1 MLRSRI
7 VVAGVCL
14 GVLTP
19 IAASAQDP
27 PSPAVVRSLT
37 VTGAKEIAEP
47 TVRAELRVR
56 PGDPLTQTTDEIS
69 RGIEALYRR
78 QDFTFARVTTTF
90 DEADGALTVAIDEG
104 KIDGVEFEG
113 VDEHLARTFADDFAL
128 RAGDIFNRKRA
139 RQALEVL
146 LQQTRGAVTPGRL
159 STHSLTSTDD
169 LTRRHGTFDLVDRG
183 GRRMLIVGLREPLG
197 RFHVTP
203 FGEREDWFTP
213 VDGFVPSL
221 DMGIAVFDHTS
232 FNHTFIFGHASY
244 KFAAERAGYALGI
257 ERPLFG
263 RTKVYVG
270 AELHD
275 LTATDDRWQ
284 VSTLEATV
292 AAAAVRDSFRD
303 YYRRVG
309 AQVNA
314 AVRLHSSIEVLAA
327 WRSERHEALAT
338 TADFSLWNGDEPFPP
353 NMIAAPGRLNA
364 LIIGASANGRGFDRE
379 SLEASYLRHQLE
391 EPFGRRLTQ
400 LEGGR
405 NPQPQWR
412 IDWSSE
418 LSSPG
423 AFASDFDFRRHI
435 VTGRALVGAG
445 EFQTFGVRATGG
457 WSDGMLPPQRL
468 FAVGG
473 IGSVHG
479 YDFKEQA
486 GNSMALLNLEYEI
499 GWRNGLKG
507 AAFYDLGR
515 AAPTGV
521 DAPWLKGVGWGVGV
535 GDMRVDF
542 GYRLDDVPGSL
553 QVLFRFS
560 RTF

>member
-1 MLRSRI
+1 MIRSRI
-7 VVAGVCL
+7 VAAGVYL
-14 GVLTP
+14 GVLAP
-19 IAASAQDP
+19 FAASAQEA
-27 PSPAVVRSLT
+27 PAPTVRSI
-37 VTGAKEIAEP
+37 VITGAKEIAEP
-47 TVRAELRVR
+47 TIRAELHVR
-56 PGDPLTQTTDEIS
+56 AGEPLLTTPDEIS
-69 RGIEALYRR
+69 RTVEALYRR
-78 QDFTFARVTTTF
+78 EDFTFARITTTF
-90 DEADGALTVAIDEG
+90 DAPEGALSVAIDEG

-113 VDEHLARTFADDFAL
+113 VDEHLARSFADDFAL

-159 STHSLTSTDD
+159 SSHSITSSDD
-169 LTRRHGTFDLVDRG
+169 LSRRRGTFDVIDRD

-197 RFHVTP
+197 RFHVAP

-221 DMGIAVFDHTS
+221 DMGIAVFDHSS

-263 RTKVYVG
+263 QRKLYVG
-270 AELHD
+270 AELYD

-292 AAAAVRDSFRD
+292 AAGAVRHAFRD

-309 AQVNA
+309 AQANA
-314 AVRLHSSIEVLAA
+314 AARVHSNLELIAV
-327 WRSERHEALAT
+327 WRSERHEALT
-338 TADFSLWNGDEPFPP
+338 TAADFSLWNSDEPFPA
-353 NMIAAPGRLNA
+353 NFVAAPGRLNA

-379 SLEASYLRHQLE
+379 SLEASYLRHQME
-391 EPFGRRLTQ
+391 DPFGRRLTQ
-400 LEGGR
+400 LEGSR

-423 AFASDFDFRRHI
+423 AFSSDFDFRRHI
-435 VTGRALVGAG
+435 ITGRALVGAG
-445 EFQTFGVRATGG
+445 EFQPFGARAIGG
-457 WSDGMLPPQRL
+457 WSDGVLPPQRL
-468 FAVGG
+468 FSVGG

-479 YDFKEQA
+479 YDFKEQT
-486 GNSMALLNLEYEI
+486 GTSMALVNLEYEV
-499 GWRNGLKG
+499 GWRSGLKG
-507 AAFYDLGR
+507 AAFFDLGR
-515 AAPTGV
+515 AASAAG
-521 DAPWLKGVGWGVGV
+521 DAPWLKGVGWGIGV

-542 GYRLDDVPGSL
+542 GYRLDDVPSSL

>member
-7 VVAGVCL
+7 VVAGICL

-27 PSPAVVRSLT
+27 PPPAVVRSIAI
-37 VTGAKEIAEP
+37 TGARDIAEP
-47 TVRAELRVR
+47 SVRAELRVR
-56 PGDPLTQTTDEIS
+56 VGDPLAQTPDEIS

-78 QDFTFARVTTTF
+78 EDFTFARVTTTF
-90 DEADGALTVAIDEG
+90 NEADGALTVAIDEG

-113 VDEHLARTFADDFAL
+113 VDEHLARTFVEDFAL
-128 RAGDIFNRKRA
+128 RGGDIFNAKRA

-146 LQQTRGAVTPGRL
+146 LQQTRGAVT
-159 STHSLTSTDD
+159 
-169 LTRRHGTFDLVDRG
+169 RRRGTFDVVDRG
-183 GRRMLIVGLREPLG
+183 GRRLLIVGLREPLG

-244 KFAAERAGYALGI
+244 KFAAARAGYALGL

-292 AAAAVRDSFRD
+292 AVAAVRHSFRD

-309 AQVNA
+309 GQVNA
-314 AVRLHSSIEVLAA
+314 AVRVHSNVEVLAA
-327 WRSERHEALAT
+327 WRSERQEALAT
-338 TADFSLWNGDEPFPP
+338 TADFSLWNGDEPFRP
-353 NMIAAPGRLNA
+353 NVLAARGQLNA

-379 SLEASYLRHQLE
+379 SLEASYVRHQME

-405 NPQPQWR
+405 NPEPQWR
-412 IDWSSE
+412 VDWSSE
-418 LSSPG
+418 VSSPG

-435 VTGRALVGAG
+435 VTARGLVAAG
-445 EFQTFGVRATGG
+445 EFQTFAARAIGG
-457 WSDGMLPPQRL
+457 WSDGVLPPQRL

-479 YDFKEQA
+479 YDFKEQT

-507 AAFYDLGR
+507 VGFFDLGR
-515 AAPTGV
+515 AAPAGV
-521 DAPWLKGVGWGVGV
+521 DVPWLKGVGWGVGV

-553 QVLFRFS
+553 QVLLRFS

>member
-1 MLRSRI
+1 MIRSRI
-7 VVAGVCL
+7 VAAGVCL
-14 GVLTP
+14 GVLAP
-19 IAASAQDP
+19 FAASAQDP
-27 PSPAVVRSLT
+27 PPPTVRSI
-37 VTGAKEIAEP
+37 VITGAKEIAEP
-47 TVRAELRVR
+47 TIRAELHVR
-56 PGDPLTQTTDEIS
+56 AGDPLVTTPAEIS
-69 RGIEALYRR
+69 RAVEALYRR
-78 QDFTFARVTTTF
+78 EDFTFARVTTTF
-90 DEADGALTVAIDEG
+90 DEADGALAVAIDEG
-104 KIDGVEFEG
+104 KIDGVEFQG
-113 VDEHLARTFADDFAL
+113 VDEHLARSFADDFAL
-128 RAGDIFNRKRA
+128 RAGDVFNRKRA
-139 RQALEVL
+139 TQALDVL

-159 STHSLTSTDD
+159 SSHSITSTDD
-169 LTRRHGTFDLVDRG
+169 LSRRRGTFDLIDRD

-197 RFHVTP
+197 RFHVVP

-221 DMGIAVFDHTS
+221 DMGIAVFDHIS
-232 FNHTFIFGHASY
+232 FNHTFIFGHAAY

-263 RTKVYVG
+263 RRKLYVG

-292 AAAAVRDSFRD
+292 AAAAVRDTFRD

-309 AQVNA
+309 AQLNA
-314 AVRLHSSIEVLAA
+314 AVRLHSNLEVIAV

-338 TADFSLWNGDEPFPP
+338 TSDFSVWNGDEPFPP
-353 NMIAAPGRLNA
+353 NFVAAPGQLNA

-379 SLEASYLRHQLE
+379 SLEASYLRHQME
-391 EPFGRRLTQ
+391 DPFGRRLTQ

-412 IDWSSE
+412 VDWSSE

-423 AFASDFDFRRHI
+423 AFSSDFDFRRHI
-435 VTGRALVGAG
+435 VTGRALIGAG
-445 EFQTFGVRATGG
+445 EFQTFGARATGG
-457 WSDGMLPPQRL
+457 WSDGVLPPQRL
-468 FAVGG
+468 FSVGG

>member
-1 MLRSRI
+1 MLRSPI

-14 GVLTP
+14 VVLAP

-27 PSPAVVRSLT
+27 PPAIIRSI
-37 VTGAKEIAEP
+37 VITGAREIAEP

-56 PGDPLTQTTDEIS
+56 AGDPLVGTPDEIS

-78 QDFTFARVTTTF
+78 EDFTFARVTTTL
-90 DEADGALTVAIDEG
+90 DGADGALTIAIDEG
-104 KIDGVEFEG
+104 AIDGVEFEG

-128 RAGDIFNRKRA
+128 RAGDVFNRKRA
-139 RQALEVL
+139 RQAVEVL
-146 LQQTRGAVTPGRL
+146 LQQTRGAVTAGRV
-159 STHSLTSTDD
+159 SSRSSTSTDD
-169 LTRRHGTFDLVDRG
+169 LTRRRGSFDLVDRG
-183 GRRMLIVGLREPLG
+183 GRRLLIVGLREPLG
-197 RFHVTP
+197 RFRVMP

-263 RTKVYVG
+263 RPKVYVG

-292 AAAAVRDSFRD
+292 AAAAVRKTFRD

-309 AQVNA
+309 AQVDA
-314 AVRLHSSIEVLAA
+314 AVRLASGLEVIAA

-338 TADFSLWNGDEPFPP
+338 RSDFSVWHSDRSFTP
-353 NMIAAPGRLNA
+353 NVVAAPGHLNA
-364 LIIGASANGRGFDRE
+364 LIVGASASGRGFDRE
-379 SLEASYLRHQLE
+379 SLEASYLRHQME
-391 EPFGRRLTQ
+391 DPFGRRLLQ

-405 NPQPQWR
+405 NPEPLWR
-412 IDWSSE
+412 VDWSSE
-418 LSSPG
+418 LSSPS

-435 VTGRALVGAG
+435 VTGRGLIAAG
-445 EFQTFGVRATGG
+445 EFQTFGARAIGG
-457 WSDGMLPPQRL
+457 WSDGVLPPQRL
-468 FAVGG
+468 FSVGG

-486 GNSMALLNLEYEI
+486 GSSMALLNLEYEV
-499 GWRNGLKG
+499 GWHNGLKG
-507 AAFYDLGR
+507 AAFFDLGR
-515 AAPTGV
+515 AAAAGV

-553 QVLFRFS
+553 QVLFRLS